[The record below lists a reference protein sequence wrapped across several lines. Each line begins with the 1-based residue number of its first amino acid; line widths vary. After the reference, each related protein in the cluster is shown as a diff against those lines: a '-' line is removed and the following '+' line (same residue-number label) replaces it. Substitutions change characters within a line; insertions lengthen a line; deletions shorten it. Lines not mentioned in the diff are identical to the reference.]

1 MRLLRKGKK
10 DEYATKTPSYKIPQR
25 AYYRHFK
32 FCEFLCFRVF
42 PVLTGQVVAKKDFRS
57 GFNNQI
63 NS

>member
-10 DEYATKTPSYKIPQR
+10 DEYATKTQSYKIPQR

-32 FCEFLCFRVF
+32 FCEFFCFRVF
-42 PVLTGQVVAKKDFRS
+42 VAKKDFRS